1 MKPAEHKATLAIL
14 TALLFTL
21 AGGAPAADRF
31 ARPDAKHT
39 VRVKKSVFV
48 PMRDGVR
55 LSTDL
60 YFPEGVEGPLAV
72 VLIRTPYN
80 KKAFRKDDSE
90 AHFFAGQGFVVAVQD
105 KRGRYES
112 EGLYTVSG
120 GDGPD
125 GYDTVDWVA
134 KQSWSNGKVGTYGC
148 SYLGDVQIFQ
158 APERHP
164 NLAAMIPQASGSS
177 IGSAGG
183 RYRYFAVFNGG
194 TFELAAGAGWFLNAG
209 SKVFFQR
216 PEHLSDEEF
225 AKLADFFDPA
235 PKNPK
240 YNESELWWTL
250 PLIDL
255 SKRAGAPPNDWENV
269 LGRDLTDPWWDQFD
283 YLEDQDKIDVPAL
296 FTNSWYDFGPGESL
310 YQFNLFKRN
319 AVSERARDNQFIIL
333 SPTTHCQSEAATED
347 TKAGDRHLG
356 DARFEHWNIYVR
368 WFDHWLNGIDNGVT
382 QMPKVQY
389 YVMGREEW
397 RGADRWPIPEA
408 KFTKYYHDSGGDA
421 NSRAGSGTLS
431 TEQPEGEPADKFVYD
446 PATPVPSLGG
456 PICCTKTPEASD
468 GSFDQSQ
475 LEMRQDVLVYTT
487 PPLKKGVEVTG
498 PLEAVLYV
506 SSTAGDTDFTAKLVD
521 VYPDGRAFNVQEGIL
536 RARYRE
542 GIAKKVWMEPGKVYE
557 VRIDLQATSNFFG
570 PGHRIRLEVSSSN
583 FPRFDR
589 NLNTGGN
596 NYDETD
602 WVVAANTV
610 HHSGEHASHILLPV
624 VSPEVVP

>member
-1 MKPAEHKATLAIL
+1 MRIRSYSAALIICALFALPL
-14 TALLFTL
+14 TA
-21 AGGAPAADRF
+21 AESSDF
-31 ARPDAKHT
+31 ARPDPKFA
-39 VRVKKSVFV
+39 VRIEKSALV

-60 YFPEGVEGPLAV
+60 YFPEKVEGPLPV

-80 KKAFRKDDSE
+80 KKGFRNDDSE
-90 AHFFAGQGFVVAVQD
+90 ARFFAGQGFVVAVQD

-112 EGLYTVSG
+112 EGLYILSG

-125 GYDTVDWVA
+125 GYDTVDWLS
-134 KQSWSNGKVGTYGC
+134 KQAWSNGKVGTYGC

-164 NLAAMIPQASGSS
+164 ALAAMIPQASGSS
-177 IGSAGG
+177 NGSAGG

-216 PEHLSDEEF
+216 PAHVSDEDF

-240 YNESELWWTL
+240 YNEAELWWTL

-255 SKRAGAPPNDWENV
+255 TDKAGTPPTDWRDV
-269 LGRDLTDPWWDQFD
+269 IGRDLTDPWWDQFY
-283 YLEDQDKIDVPAL
+283 YLTDDDKIDVPAL

-310 YQFNLFKRN
+310 FQFEFFQKN
-319 AVSERARDNQFIIL
+319 ALSERARDNQFIIL
-333 SPTTHCQSEAATED
+333 SPTTHCHSEEATED
-347 TKAGDRHLG
+347 TRAGDRRLG
-356 DARFEHWNIYVR
+356 DARFDYWNIYVR
-368 WFDHWLNGIDNGVT
+368 WFDYWLRGVENGVT
-382 QMPKVQY
+382 DMPKVQY

-397 RGADRWPIPEA
+397 RAADRWPVPGT
-408 KFTKYYHDSGGDA
+408 KFTKYYFHSDGKA
-421 NSRAGSGTLS
+421 NSRAGTGKLS
-431 TEQPEGEPADKFVYD
+431 VEPPIDEPTDRFVYD

-456 PICCTKTPEASD
+456 PICCTKTPTAPD
-468 GSFDQSQ
+468 GSFDQSEI
-475 LEMRQDVLVYTT
+475 EMRHDVLVYTT
-487 PPLKKGVEVTG
+487 PVLEEGVEVTG
-498 PLEAVLYV
+498 PLTVVLYV
-506 SSTAGDTDFTAKLVD
+506 SSSARDTDFTGKLVD
-521 VYPDGRAFNVQEGIL
+521 VYPDGRAFNIQEGIL

-542 GIAKKVWMEPGKVYE
+542 GIDRKVFMEPGEVYE
-557 VRIDLQATSNFFG
+557 VRVDLQATSNYFP
-570 PGHRIRLEVSSSN
+570 PGHRIRVEVSSSN

-596 NYDETD
+596 NWDETRG
-602 WVVAANTV
+602 VVATNSI
-610 HHSGEHASHILLPV
+610 HHAAGRASHILLPV
-624 VSPEVVP
+624 VPDL